1 MIVLR
6 LVFIT
11 CSLLAF
17 GLDTMTGGAS
27 QGARPVIGQAGFRT
41 KPTRYALG
49 LRWIAL
55 ECVPSKQGA
64 KGSGNNA

>member
-1 MIVLR
+1 
-6 LVFIT
+6 
-11 CSLLAF
+11 
-17 GLDTMTGGAS
+17 MTGGAS
-27 QGARPVIGQAGFRT
+27 QGAWPVIGQAGFRT